1 MAANPMAVS
10 NSARADFRVT
20 TNTPDT
26 VSVSG
31 VLSFVTA
38 TKALAALRVAFGSGD
53 RNKLDLSAV
62 TTCDSAGLAC
72 VLAALSEADNDTRRV
87 TTLHVPEGMQALA
100 QVCGVEPFLS

>member
-10 NSARADFRVT
+10 NSARAEFRVT
-20 TNTPDT
+20 TNTPET

-38 TKALAALRVAFGSGD
+38 TKALAALRTAFRDSD
-53 RNKLDLSAV
+53 RNTLDLSAV

-72 VLAALSEADNDTRRV
+72 VLAALSEADNATRRV
-87 TTLHVPEGMQALA
+87 TTRHVPEGMQALA

>member
-1 MAANPMAVS
+1 MAANPMAAS

-20 TNTPDT
+20 TNAPDT

-38 TKALAALRVAFGSGD
+38 ARALAALRTAFASGE
-53 RNKLDLSAV
+53 RHTLDLSAV

-72 VLAALSEADNDTRRV
+72 VLAALSEADNQTRRV
-87 TTLHVPEGMQALA
+87 TTRHVPEGMQALA